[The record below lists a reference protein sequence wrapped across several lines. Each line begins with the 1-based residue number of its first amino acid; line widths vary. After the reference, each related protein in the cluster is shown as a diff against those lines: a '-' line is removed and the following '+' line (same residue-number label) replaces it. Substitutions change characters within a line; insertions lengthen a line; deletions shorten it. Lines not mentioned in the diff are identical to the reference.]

1 MKKYI
6 KYIKYYL
13 KTKNYYLKPLTKTS
27 SYIYEFG
34 LKTIAR
40 GYLCIGF
47 LVAGH
52 SPWHIESH
60 NGQLSLKRKK
70 HMSKANLYLYWLKTG
85 VMHSF
90 IIIK

>member
-1 MKKYI
+1 MKKCI

-13 KTKNYYLKPLTKTS
+13 KTENFYLKTLTKTLP
-27 SYIYEFG
+27 YIYEFG
-34 LKTIAR
+34 LKTIAG

-52 SPWHIESH
+52 SPLHIESH

-70 HMSKANLYLYWLKTG
+70 HMSKANLYLY
-85 VMHSF
+85 
-90 IIIK
+90 